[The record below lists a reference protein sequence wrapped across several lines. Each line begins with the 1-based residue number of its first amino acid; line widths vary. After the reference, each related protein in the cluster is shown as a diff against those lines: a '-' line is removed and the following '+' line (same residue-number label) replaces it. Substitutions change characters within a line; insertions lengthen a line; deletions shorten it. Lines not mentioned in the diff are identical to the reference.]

1 MDRLKNKVAIV
12 TGGASNPG
20 LGHSTIHKFA
30 DEGAKIVVTDIDV
43 EGGKKTVEE
52 VKEKGAEAIF
62 IEQDVVSAKDW
73 KNVIE
78 TSIQEFKKIDIL
90 VNNAGIALI
99 APFEDFAEEDWDKQ
113 IDVNLKSVFL
123 GCKAAIPEMKKN
135 EGGSII
141 NLSSIAGLVGLQA
154 CAAYNASKGGVRL
167 LTKSLA
173 IEFGPFNIRCNSIH
187 PGFMATNM
195 NDPEKIQARGRD
207 FEAIIEGIPLK
218 AMGTAE
224 DIANCALYLAS
235 DESSYVTGSEY
246 IVDGGWTAR

>member
-1 MDRLKNKVAIV
+1 
-12 TGGASNPG
+12 
-20 LGHSTIHKFA
+20 
-30 DEGAKIVVTDIDV
+30 
-43 EGGKKTVEE
+43 
-52 VKEKGAEAIF
+52 
-62 IEQDVVSAKDW
+62 
-73 KNVIE
+73 
-78 TSIQEFKKIDIL
+78 
-90 VNNAGIALI
+90 
-99 APFEDFAEEDWDKQ
+99 
-113 IDVNLKSVFL
+113 
-123 GCKAAIPEMKKN
+123 MKKN
-135 EGGSII
+135 ESGSII

-218 AMGTAE
+218 SMGTAE

>member
-123 GCKAAIPEMKKN
+123 GCKA
-135 EGGSII
+135 
-141 NLSSIAGLVGLQA
+141 
-154 CAAYNASKGGVRL
+154 
-167 LTKSLA
+167 
-173 IEFGPFNIRCNSIH
+173 
-187 PGFMATNM
+187 
-195 NDPEKIQARGRD
+195 
-207 FEAIIEGIPLK
+207 
-218 AMGTAE
+218 
-224 DIANCALYLAS
+224 
-235 DESSYVTGSEY
+235 
-246 IVDGGWTAR
+246 